1 MDPYGI
7 LVVAVSAAGGAY
19 PIPGAT
25 VLVESDDEYD
35 RISTI
40 ARVTDRDGM
49 TEEIALPT
57 PPRALSLTP
66 EAGEAPYATYR
77 IFIRK
82 SGYYDKLVRGVPMFE
97 GARATLPVNLI
108 PDTLY
113 NAATAGPEGDSI
125 IDVTDKLNPDI

>member
-7 LVVAVSAAGGAY
+7 LVVAASAAGGAY
-19 PIPGAT
+19 PISGAT

-35 RISTI
+35 RVSPI
-40 ARVTDRDGM
+40 ARLTDRDGM

-57 PPRALSLTP
+57 PPRSLSLTP
-66 EAGEAPYATYR
+66 EGSEAPYATYR
-77 IFIRK
+77 IFVRK
-82 SGYYDKLVRGVPMFE
+82 ERYYDKLVRGVPIFE
-97 GARATLPVNLI
+97 GVRATLPVNLI

-113 NAATAGPEGDSI
+113 DAATSGPEGDSV